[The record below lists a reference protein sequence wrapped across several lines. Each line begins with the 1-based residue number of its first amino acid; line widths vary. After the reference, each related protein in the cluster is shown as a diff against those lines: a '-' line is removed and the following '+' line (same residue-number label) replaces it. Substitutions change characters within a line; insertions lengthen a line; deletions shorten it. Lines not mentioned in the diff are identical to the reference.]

1 MNRYIWLLTVLL
13 LLTLG
18 LALAQ
23 DEADQQDEPDTHEH
37 ATVEAGAEDR
47 NLVDLGDDRYAIV
60 PLISLDE
67 RGYHGT
73 LVLTLAQGG
82 TVDHIDDEHQDDGEH
97 PDHEANE
104 AHEDHEGDD
113 REEHA
118 EHEGDDEEH
127 QDGEEGGRATG
138 RQSASGGRG
147 GRQSSDEHDLGLSE
161 APRPIAVLQSP
172 DGAVVALQVL
182 EPRTDGALSAYV
194 IPWFSEATTG
204 SFDGVWRL
212 TLSNG
217 DSQVEV
223 PIAIDSE
230 RTALSEVVTVFAPA
244 PTLSSAG
251 LTEAFIYAFRQGEPV
266 HAAMDVQR
274 SMPGM
279 QHSTDEER
287 VALVHDHFVPLAE
300 LAPVGEAMT
309 NRSLLNFAMAGTW
322 ELILSIAGE
331 DAEAILM
338 TIQVASD

>member
-1 MNRYIWLLTVLL
+1 MKRHIWLLTVL

-60 PLISLDE
+60 PLVSLDE

-82 TVDHIDDEHQDDGEH
+82 TVDHIDDEHEDDGEH
-97 PDHEANE
+97 A
-104 AHEDHEGDD
+104 
-113 REEHA
+113 
-118 EHEGDDEEH
+118 
-127 QDGEEGGRATG
+127 
-138 RQSASGGRG
+138 
-147 GRQSSDEHDLGLSE
+147 E
-161 APRPIAVLQSP
+161 APRPTAALQSP

-182 EPRTDGALSAYV
+182 EPRTDGAITAYV
-194 IPWFSEATTG
+194 IPWFSGATTG

-230 RTALSEVVTVFAPA
+230 RTALSEVIPVFAPA
-244 PTLSSAG
+244 PTLSGAG

-266 HAAMDVQR
+266 HAPMDVQR
-274 SMPGM
+274 RMPGM

-300 LAPVGEAMT
+300 LAPVGEAMA
-309 NRSLLNFAMAGTW
+309 NRSPLNFSMAGTW

-338 TIQVASD
+338 TIQVVSD